1 MDGNSMD
8 LTNAPALVR
17 VAIGA
22 VVGVCAALLD
32 VTFGPTKAAP
42 LVGWDALALTYLGL
56 TWWLLWPLNPGQTAR
71 RATRHDPTRAVSYV
85 LLLTAA
91 LASVLAF
98 GLVLFGA
105 SRSGGTTEVL
115 RVALG
120 VGSVVVSWAVVHS
133 VYTLRYAT
141 TFYSDP
147 SDGINFNQ
155 TQPPCYKD
163 FAYVSFTIGTT
174 FQVSDTALTTSTIR
188 RTALLHALT
197 SYALATL
204 ILAATVNLI
213 AGLGK

>member
-1 MDGNSMD
+1 MDGKSMG
-8 LTNAPALVR
+8 LTHAVALVR

-22 VVGVCAALLD
+22 VVGLCAALLD
-32 VTFGPTKAAP
+32 VSFGPTEAAP

-56 TWWLLWPLNPGQTAR
+56 TWWLIWPLNPGRTAQ

-91 LASVLAF
+91 LASVLAL

-105 SRSGGTTEVL
+105 SRSSGTAEAL

-120 VGSVVVSWAVVHS
+120 VGSVVVSWVVVHT

-141 TFYSDP
+141 MWYSD
-147 SDGINFNQ
+147 SGGIRFHQ
-155 TQPPCYKD
+155 TQPPCYRD
-163 FAYVSFTIGTT
+163 FAYVAFTVGMT

-188 RTALLHALT
+188 RTALFHALT
-197 SYALATL
+197 SYPLGTL
-204 ILAATVNLI
+204 ILAGTVNLI
-213 AGLGK
+213 TGLRR